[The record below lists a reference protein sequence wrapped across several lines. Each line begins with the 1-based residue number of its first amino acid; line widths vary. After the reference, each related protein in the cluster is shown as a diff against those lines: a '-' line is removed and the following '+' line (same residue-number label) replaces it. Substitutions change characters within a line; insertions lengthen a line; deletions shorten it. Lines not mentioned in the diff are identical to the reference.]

1 MDPIQSLISGADPVR
16 REPAGPDAEAALR
29 QALKEGPVFSDSR
42 SAKVLN
48 FDHRRRSR
56 ARLAGVLT
64 LTAAAVTA
72 GVLVTTNLG
81 ALVSAPSPAPAG
93 TVAAP
98 SPATA
103 TPTATPTAATT
114 GTPSATQPPTPS
126 APGASAS
133 APVLAAPTAWTTF
146 TDATGQATF
155 EHPVGWTLSEAPQT
169 IQGGAYNVIEVKNAA
184 GKTMS
189 TLRLVYDSAGGPVC
203 PEPKPFQTL
212 DSVVVDIPQKADKLR
227 EFARGP
233 SAFVFRIIQGDKVYG
248 SLALADGDLAP
259 KTATCGL
266 YNGILGPDN
275 VPLVHFGD
283 TTWLTADGQHAPLTF
298 DSVAAAKAYMQTQE
312 YKDVKRMLI
321 SLALQPAKTQPAQT
335 ASSARFVSQD
345 GNASFVLPEG
355 WTAKDVPAGT
365 PDYPASG
372 VSVSDETGKTVAKF
386 RHGTAGGL
394 GGACTEAYTITELD
408 SASSSLTPDWAVQR
422 GVRFSYRVM
431 DQTSVGKGFTYQ
443 LGLVDRSSG
452 GTQSS
457 CLMYTVVSG
466 TPQGMLSFADR
477 AVQEPAEPHF
487 ASMAEARA
495 YMEAPEYQKLKAMI
509 QSLEITS

>member
-1 MDPIQSLISGADPVR
+1 MDPIQSLISGTDPVR
-16 REPAGPDAEAALR
+16 REPDGPNAEAALR
-29 QALKEGPVFSDSR
+29 RALQEGPVFSDSR
-42 SAKVLN
+42 SANVLN
-48 FDHRRRSR
+48 FDHRRRNR

-81 ALVSAPSPAPAG
+81 PLVSAPSPAPAG
-93 TVAAP
+93 TAAVP
-98 SPATA
+98 SSATA
-103 TPTATPTAATT
+103 TPTATPTAAE
-114 GTPSATQPPTPS
+114 GTPSATPSPTPS
-126 APGASAS
+126 APEASAS
-133 APVLAAPTAWTTF
+133 APVPAAPTAWTTF

-169 IQGGAYNVIEVKNAA
+169 IQGGAYNVVAIKNAA
-184 GKTMS
+184 GKTVS
-189 TLRLVYDSAGGPVC
+189 TLRLVYDSTGGPVC
-203 PEPKPFQTL
+203 PDPKPFQTL

-248 SLALADGDLAP
+248 SLALADGDVAP
-259 KTATCGL
+259 KAATCGL
-266 YNGILGPDN
+266 YNGILGPDS
-275 VPLVHFGD
+275 VPFAHFGD
-283 TTWLTADGQHAPLTF
+283 TEWLTADGQHAPLTF
-298 DSVAAAKAYMQTQE
+298 ESVTDAKAYMQTQE

-321 SLALQPAKTQPAQT
+321 SLALQPAKTQPAKE
-335 ASSARFVSQD
+335 ASSARFFSQD

-372 VSVSDETGKTVAKF
+372 FSVLNETGKTVANF
-386 RHGTAGGL
+386 LHGAAGGL
-394 GGACTEAYTITELD
+394 GGACTENYAITELD
-408 SASSSLTPDWAVQR
+408 TASSSLTADWAVER
-422 GVRFSYRVM
+422 DVRFSYRVM
-431 DQTSVGKGFTYQ
+431 DKTSAGKGFTYQ
-443 LGLVDRSSG
+443 LGLVDSSSG

-466 TPQGMLSFADR
+466 TPRGMLSFADR
-477 AVQEPAEPHF
+477 AVQEPAEPQF

-495 YMEAPEYQKLKAMI
+495 YMQTPEYQKLKAMI
-509 QSLEITS
+509 QSLQITS

>member
-1 MDPIQSLISGADPVR
+1 MDPIQSLISGTDPVR

-42 SAKVLN
+42 SAEVLN

-93 TVAAP
+93 TVAVP

-103 TPTATPTAATT
+103 TPTATPTAAEI
-114 GTPSATQPPTPS
+114 GTPSATQSPTPA
-126 APGASAS
+126 APGTSAS
-133 APVLAAPTAWTTF
+133 APVPAAPIAWTTF

-169 IQGGAYNVIEVKNAA
+169 IQGGAYNVVEIKNAA

-189 TLRLVYDSAGGPVC
+189 TLRLVYDSTGGPVC
-203 PEPKPFQTL
+203 PDPKPFQTL

-233 SAFVFRIIQGDKVYG
+233 SAFVFRIIQGNKVYG

-259 KTATCGL
+259 KAATCGL
-266 YNGILGPDN
+266 YNGILGPDD
-275 VPLVHFGD
+275 VPFVHFGD
-283 TTWLTADGQHAPLTF
+283 TEWLTADGQHAPLTF
-298 DSVAAAKAYMQTQE
+298 DSVADAKAYMQTQE

-321 SLALQPAKTQPAQT
+321 SLALQPGKSQPAKP
-335 ASSARFVSQD
+335 APSARFVSQD
-345 GNASFVLPEG
+345 GNASFILPEG

-365 PDYPASG
+365 PDYPASSI
-372 VSVSDETGKTVAKF
+372 SVSDETGKTVASF

-394 GGACTEAYTITELD
+394 GGACTEAYPITELD
-408 SASSSLTPDWAVQR
+408 SASSSLTADWAVQL

-466 TPQGMLSFADR
+466 APQGMLSFADR
-477 AVQEPAEPHF
+477 AVQDTAEPQF
-487 ASMAEARA
+487 DSMAEARA
-495 YMEAPEYQKLKAMI
+495 YMQTPEYQKLKVMI
-509 QSLEITS
+509 QSLQITS